1 MITSLSRNADSVEF
15 NVHLRP
21 LEVGMKRREGSTA
34 ERKKIMTPNEEVLE
48 DPNFGNLT
56 TACLRRIYI

>member
-1 MITSLSRNADSVEF
+1 MILSLCRNADPVDL

-21 LEVGMKRREGSTA
+21 LEVGRRSREESNT

-48 DPNFGNLT
+48 DPEFGNFAT
-56 TACLRRIYI
+56 WCLKRV